1 MQRKKAVI
9 AQLNNL
15 KGLAGEAESAY
26 PDTDPFAEE
35 ADGETTDDATIVMSP
50 KSSQAQQKSTDSQT
64 DQTTHSAGNDG
75 EAAHLDDPASQRTQ
89 VIPAVKK
96 DGESA
101 QPSSA
106 TAADEADNEK
116 TQVLSQGTKSGK

>member
-1 MQRKKAVI
+1 
-9 AQLNNL
+9 
-15 KGLAGEAESAY
+15 
-26 PDTDPFAEE
+26 
-35 ADGETTDDATIVMSP
+35 MSP

-64 DQTTHSAGNDG
+64 DQTTHPAGDDG
-75 EAAHLDDPASQRTQ
+75 EAAHLDDPASQRTQVIPAVKNTQ